1 MLTLYVLPSK
11 GNTTNIIKT
20 AKSVGN
26 VLKQAVPVKCI
37 SDIDPYVVT
46 PWYAVLYDNE
56 IADAQLEESFRPF
69 LVFKGID
76 VLKLYKRI
84 GHGPY
89 VFSIA
94 PRIFRSGIKLREN
107 SLMPENCADLKF
119 ETILNGWLKNIDE
132 D

>member
-1 MLTLYVLPSK
+1 MLTLYVLPSE
-11 GNTTNIIKT
+11 GNATNIIKT

-26 VLKQAVPVKCI
+26 VLKQAIPVKCI
-37 SDIDPYVVT
+37 SEINSDVET

-56 IADAQLEESFRPF
+56 VADAQLEESFRPF
-69 LVFKGID
+69 LVFKGAD

-94 PRIFRSGIKLREN
+94 PRIFRSGIRLREN
-107 SLMPENCADLKF
+107 SLIPENCDGLKF
-119 ETILNGWLKNIDE
+119 ETVLNGWLENIDE